1 MMMMMH
7 TAASSNIPVQGM
19 LVPSFHNTLACSGS
33 TKNGTPT
40 GTTEALPRTTLA
52 ELDTFNTQ
60 TNAKPQRAQIRS
72 GKIGVPFVLAM
83 MAATGIVTYI
93 MTNDKLNKPVLDL
106 LKNTVNGFGKK
117 DSPTDTEPTALTTE
131 TTTSRHQHKT
141 EVVESK
147 PSDTPP
153 STKEKELVTA

>member
-60 TNAKPQRAQIRS
+60 PTSPPARS
-72 GKIGVPFVLAM
+72 GAHNPLGNVIPFLFF
-83 MAATGIVTYI
+83 AAAGSIVTLISMNPTLREKI
-93 MTNDKLNKPVLDL
+93 MDA
-106 LKNTVNGFGKK
+106 LKGLVNGFGKK
-117 DSPTDTEPTALTTE
+117 DSPTDTTVEPNS
-131 TTTSRHQHKT
+131 SRHQHKT

-153 STKEKELVTA
+153 STKEKELITA